1 MSIHKTWKIVEKGE
15 SSPLLEIRL
24 GEGQW
29 LLHLLRHPLD
39 PNRRFMWY
47 DRDGNVVAI
56 EHRTVYTRAFRF
68 RSALEQAMEQSKP
81 DYDSLADIEHM
92 PTLEILVLPEEKM
105 EALMVAVWI
114 ARIWQ
119 ESGWYHPTTMK
130 RRISSSY

>member
-1 MSIHKTWKIVEKGE
+1 
-15 SSPLLEIRL
+15 
-24 GEGQW
+24 
-29 LLHLLRHPLD
+29 
-39 PNRRFMWY
+39 
-47 DRDGNVVAI
+47 
-56 EHRTVYTRAFRF
+56 
-68 RSALEQAMEQSKP
+68 MEQSKP